1 MSDTGQITD
10 NTDAS
15 RLEIRA
21 EGHLA
26 ELLYRRRGDRF
37 VIVHTDVPP
46 ELEGRGLGGALV
58 RAAVDR
64 AADEGLTVVPLCPFA
79 RLWLERHPDVAAKAT
94 IDWRQPGG
102 GGFPAGPPG

>member
-26 ELLYRRRGDRF
+26 ELLYRKRGDRF
-37 VIVHTDVPP
+37 VVVHTDVPP

-64 AADEGLTVVPLCPFA
+64 AASENLTLVPLCPFA
-79 RLWLERHPDVAAKAT
+79 RMWLEKHPDVAARAT
-94 IDWRQPGG
+94 IDWRQPGSG
-102 GGFPAGPPG
+102 GVPAGPPG

>member
-10 NTDAS
+10 NTEAS
-15 RLEIRA
+15 RLELRA

-46 ELEGRGLGGALV
+46 EIEGRGLGGALV

-64 AADEGLTVVPLCPFA
+64 AATEGLTLAPLCPFA
-79 RLWLERHPDVAAKAT
+79 RQWLERHPDVAAKAT
-94 IDWRQPGG
+94 IDWRQPGYPG
-102 GGFPAGPPG
+102 GVPAG